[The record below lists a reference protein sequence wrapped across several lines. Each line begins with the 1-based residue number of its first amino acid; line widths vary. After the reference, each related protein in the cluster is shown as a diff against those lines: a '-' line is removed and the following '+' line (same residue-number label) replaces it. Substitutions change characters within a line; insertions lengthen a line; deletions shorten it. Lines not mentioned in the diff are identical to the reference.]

1 MQDLFKFEIS
11 SVTELVL
18 GGNANYPV
26 KRLQWKTVTGI
37 AAHVLTTIQ
46 YPHCCMYNKL
56 SNASIRLHN
65 YIMYKFHHN

>member
-1 MQDLFKFEIS
+1 MFCLSQDLFLFEIS

-37 AAHVLTTIQ
+37 AAHVLTTLQ
-46 YPHCCMYNKL
+46 YPHFVCSLLY
-56 SNASIRLHN
+56 H
-65 YIMYKFHHN
+65 Y